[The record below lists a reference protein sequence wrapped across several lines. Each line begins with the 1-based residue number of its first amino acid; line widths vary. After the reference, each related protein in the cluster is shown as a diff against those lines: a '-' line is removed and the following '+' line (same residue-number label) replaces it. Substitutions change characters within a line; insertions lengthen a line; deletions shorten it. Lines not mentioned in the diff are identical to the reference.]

1 MSAVSAHVRP
11 LLGLRQGQENM
22 RCVHADQHASS
33 PGLVRYS
40 LRQLSPHLQ
49 LKQTKAWEPF
59 LENALCWYALVT
71 TEAQLTT
78 EDLDVVGGMRNMIL
92 LLSGRYTRTT
102 SLRLY
107 DTALQASRV
116 VNDTEGRST
125 SWVSVFR
132 V

>member
-1 MSAVSAHVRP
+1 MPQRQGRRRRLRAQAAIHVRASESVKWSMSAVSAHVRP

-59 LENALCWYALVT
+59 LENALCW
-71 TEAQLTT
+71 
-78 EDLDVVGGMRNMIL
+78 
-92 LLSGRYTRTT
+92 
-102 SLRLY
+102 
-107 DTALQASRV
+107 
-116 VNDTEGRST
+116 
-125 SWVSVFR
+125 
-132 V
+132 